1 MNRRYSLATLAL
13 ATLALATLSLL
24 SSCSKSGLYDG
35 EYSKD
40 GFYNESRVVYF
51 ANEGADTILVQNLA
65 LLEDVNGK
73 IPYSFNVN
81 LLGKLSSS
89 PLSYKVTFDKS
100 RSTVTSGEQFD
111 ALQDGY
117 TIAADSTKGTFTLQ
131 LNRSKISTVQQENGK
146 YVVTRDGKRTLLDA
160 LSDME
165 PGDIPLLKYDTIT
178 LHLASSPDLRTA
190 VNKRNTV
197 VLCVTNQLEIPFWWG
212 FLQDVYLGMYSEGK
226 YRMLINAYG
235 LPKDGVDPV
244 QQALYT
250 SDANVQYP
258 LLLRLEKYMDEHHEE
273 KPAVLVS
280 LLARY
285 R

>member
-1 MNRRYSLATLAL
+1 MLQV
-13 ATLALATLSLL
+13 
-24 SSCSKSGLYDG
+24 G

-40 GFYNESRVVYF
+40 GYYNESRVIYF
-51 ANEGADTILVQNLA
+51 PNSGADTIVVQNLA
-65 LLEDVNGK
+65 LLEDNNGK
-73 IPYSFNVN
+73 IPLTFNVN

-89 PLSYKVTFDKS
+89 PLSYKVEFDKS
-100 RSTVTSGEQFD
+100 RSTATSGEQFD
-111 ALQDGY
+111 ALQDRY
-117 TIAADSTKGTFTLQ
+117 TIAADSTKGSFTLQ

-146 YVVTRDGKRTLLDA
+146 YIVTRDGVRTLLDA

-165 PGDIPLLKYDTIT
+165 PGDVPLLTYDTIT
-178 LHLASSPDLRTA
+178 LHLSPTADLRTA
-190 VNKRNTV
+190 LDKRNTV
-197 VLCVTNQLEIPFWWG
+197 VLCVTNQLEIPFWWA
-212 FLQDVYLGMYSEGK
+212 FLQDVYLGKYSEGK

-258 LLLRLEKYMDEHHEE
+258 LLLRLEKYMDEHGEE
-273 KPAVLVS
+273 KPAVLVR
-280 LLARY
+280 LLAQY